1 MSSLWWKIYECD
13 SDFDKCGASHQLYL
27 WFKVCTYAYI
37 ELARYIRAPLNI
49 RDPDTLHS
57 SCLITN
63 CFQRLSLKKG
73 STNLGDN
80 VIHSKYAGFNGRQ
93 FGHVAIRSKC
103 LCWTFK
109 ECAQKDAD
117 FHKPFKDSQSAL
129 LEVRKNLKKLT
140 NKFNDLHDVL
150 QNSIPTLL
158 RLKEAVTC
166 FRPPSVGITIDLVS
180 RVR

>member
-27 WFKVCTYAYI
+27 WFKGYGKARGYANNPQI
-37 ELARYIRAPLNI
+37 LNALKKKSY
-49 RDPDTLHS
+49 DPDTLHS
-57 SCLITN
+57 CCLITN

-80 VIHSKYAGFNGRQ
+80 VTHSKYARFNGRQ

-129 LEVRKNLKKLT
+129 LESLLTDCPSLSYHSKNV
-140 NKFNDLHDVL
+140 FNE
-150 QNSIPTLL
+150 I
-158 RLKEAVTC
+158 
-166 FRPPSVGITIDLVS
+166 RPVAEQ
-180 RVR
+180 